1 MEKTD
6 DQEVV
11 RTIGDLKKYASMNW
25 WSGFGSGVI
34 AIVITLFFVFY
45 IGLKYN
51 IWLTTLLF

>member
-1 MEKTD
+1 MEDKTD

-34 AIVITLFFVFY
+34 AIVITLFLVFY

-51 IWLTTLLF
+51 I